1 MNSGRCNRCR
11 PVHDNGATLKGVN
24 MPLCTRILSKGTQ
37 IKTDYMFCGVR
48 KEHGRCEAFG
58 ASGDREINTDVTTR
72 YVGMASLCSPG
83 EVREFCETYI

>member
-1 MNSGRCNRCR
+1 
-11 PVHDNGATLKGVN
+11 

-58 ASGDREINTDVTTR
+58 ASGEGEINTEVTIGC
-72 YVGMASLCSPG
+72 VVMASLCSPG
-83 EVREFCETYI
+83 EGIIHELNCRVTALP